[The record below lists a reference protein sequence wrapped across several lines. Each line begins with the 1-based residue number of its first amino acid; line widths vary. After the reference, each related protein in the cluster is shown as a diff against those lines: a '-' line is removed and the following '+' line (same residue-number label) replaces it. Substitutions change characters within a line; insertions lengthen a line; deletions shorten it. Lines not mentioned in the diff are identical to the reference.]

1 MLYNYKG
8 KTMKKQIQNNK
19 NKKELQPLKTN
30 QQYYSE
36 DDLKE
41 ILISVGF
48 ALLAFLSVVILI
60 LIKGPFE

>member
-8 KTMKKQIQNNK
+8 KTMKKQIKNNK
-19 NKKELQPLKTN
+19 NKKESRSLKTN
-30 QQYYSE
+30 NQDYSE

-48 ALLAFLSVVILI
+48 ALLAFLSVVVLMFF
-60 LIKGPFE
+60 KGPFY

>member
-19 NKKELQPLKTN
+19 NKKELQSLKINN
-30 QQYYSE
+30 QDSSE

-48 ALLAFLSVVILI
+48 ALLAFLSVVILMF
-60 LIKGPFE
+60 LKGPFY

>member
-19 NKKELQPLKTN
+19 NKKELQSLKTN
-30 QQYYSE
+30 NQDYSE

-48 ALLAFLSVVILI
+48 ALLAFLSVIILI

>member
-1 MLYNYKG
+1 MLYNHKG

-19 NKKELQPLKTN
+19 NKKELQSLKTN
-30 QQYYSE
+30 NQDYSE

-48 ALLAFLSVVILI
+48 ALLAFLSVIILI

>member
-8 KTMKKQIQNNK
+8 KTMKKQIKNNK
-19 NKKELQPLKTN
+19 NKKESRSLKTN
-30 QQYYSE
+30 NQDYSE

-48 ALLAFLSVVILI
+48 ALLAFLSVVVLMF
-60 LIKGPFE
+60 LKGPFY

>member
-1 MLYNYKG
+1 MLHNYKG

-19 NKKELQPLKTN
+19 NKKESQLLKIN
-30 QQYYSE
+30 QQDYSE

>member
-19 NKKELQPLKTN
+19 NKKESQSLKINN
-30 QQYYSE
+30 QDSSE
-36 DDLKE
+36 DYLKE

-48 ALLAFLSVVILI
+48 ALLAFLSVVILMF
-60 LIKGPFE
+60 IKGPFY

>member
-1 MLYNYKG
+1 
-8 KTMKKQIQNNK
+8 MKKQIKNNK
-19 NKKELQPLKTN
+19 NKKELQPIKTN

-36 DDLKE
+36 DNLKE

>member
-8 KTMKKQIQNNK
+8 KTMKKQIQNNE
-19 NKKELQPLKTN
+19 NKKELQSLKINN
-30 QQYYSE
+30 QDYSE

-48 ALLAFLSVVILI
+48 ALLAFLSVVVLI
-60 LIKGPFE
+60 LIK

>member
-8 KTMKKQIQNNK
+8 KNMKKQIQNNK
-19 NKKELQPLKTN
+19 NKKELQQLKTN

-41 ILISVGF
+41 ILISVGC
-48 ALLAFLSVVILI
+48 ALLAFLSVIILI

>member
-8 KTMKKQIQNNK
+8 KTMKKQIQNNE
-19 NKKELQPLKTN
+19 NKKELQSLKINN
-30 QQYYSE
+30 QDYSE

-48 ALLAFLSVVILI
+48 ALLAFLSVVVLI

>member
-8 KTMKKQIQNNK
+8 KTMKKQIKNNK
-19 NKKELQPLKTN
+19 NKKELQQQKIN

-48 ALLAFLSVVILI
+48 ALLAFLSVIILI

>member
-8 KTMKKQIQNNK
+8 KIMKKQIQNNK
-19 NKKELQPLKTN
+19 NKKELQPLKIN
-30 QQYYSE
+30 QQDYSE

>member
-19 NKKELQPLKTN
+19 NKKELQPLKIN
-30 QQYYSE
+30 HQYYSE

-48 ALLAFLSVVILI
+48 ALLAFLSVVVLI

>member
-1 MLYNYKG
+1 MLYNHKE

-36 DDLKE
+36 DDLNE

-48 ALLAFLSVVILI
+48 ALLAFLSVIILI

>member
-1 MLYNYKG
+1 
-8 KTMKKQIQNNK
+8 MKKQIQNNK
-19 NKKELQPLKTN
+19 NKKESQSLKINN
-30 QQYYSE
+30 QDSSE

-48 ALLAFLSVVILI
+48 ALIAFLSVIILI

>member
-1 MLYNYKG
+1 MLYNHKG

-36 DDLKE
+36 DDLNE
-41 ILISVGF
+41 ILVSVGF
-48 ALLAFLSVVILI
+48 ALIAFLSVVVLI
-60 LIKGPFE
+60 LIKGPFD

>member
-1 MLYNYKG
+1 
-8 KTMKKQIQNNK
+8 MKKQIKNNK
-19 NKKELQPLKTN
+19 NKKESRSLKTN
-30 QQYYSE
+30 NQDYLE